1 MSTKYGIYVYMY
13 VALSSLV
20 QRKCCLI
27 MKKRGGQPEA
37 VNGRPDTVNGR
48 PDNAMARKHK
58 TKLQTI
64 MNKKTTQK
72 LTIDQYVPD

>member
-1 MSTKYGIYVYMY
+1 M
-13 VALSSLV
+13 LFNNE
-20 QRKCCLI
+20 
-27 MKKRGGQPEA
+27 KKRWA
-37 VNGRPDTVNGR
+37 TRR

-64 MNKKTTQK
+64 MNKETTQK

>member
-27 MKKRGGQPEA
+27 MKKRGG
-37 VNGRPDTVNGR
+37 

-64 MNKKTTQK
+64 MNKETTQK

>member
-37 VNGRPDTVNGR
+37 VNGRQ
-48 PDNAMARKHK
+48 DNAMVRKHK

-64 MNKKTTQK
+64 MNKETTQK